1 MVTAQ
6 EISVLAQ
13 DLYKLLG
20 MEDLDEIEKE
30 KFLNEFLATVP
41 NYFFQEK
48 VSPLLT
54 AEEKEVLAQKFESVD
69 KDNMSLMFSELTEK
83 IPNLSELYVQALSE
97 VKAKV
102 VRDMYAN
109 KSDMYEDLIAKET
122 DPSILEQ
129 LRSDLEKCQK
139 NLELANSG
147 RFDLIAAS

>member
-30 KFLNEFLATVP
+30 KFLNEFLATVS